1 MGLLDLHSDALTT
14 AAVNTPRIDPPAP
27 QQKFS
32 LWSATTALP
41 RGVVTGAAGMQ
52 AFAADMLGAF
62 GQVAGAYPEAL
73 GPVQLTA
80 EQRRQAGEAR
90 TKLLTEGIDYSSEA
104 GGLLRGAGDTYRPDP
119 VTAHTAER
127 LVFDFSRFAT
137 KAIGYS
143 LAGGPVVG
151 GALTAADEGMTAAE
165 QLRQQGVDEGTRTAA
180 GAVAGVAAGL
190 GVVLPVAGRTA
201 LQTAGL
207 VALGGPLSFMGQQE
221 ASRYILANAG
231 YDKIASQYDPFDPV
245 GLAVSTLVPAGFG
258 AWAMRGAKAAAA
270 REAGA
275 RPPTEPVPPAG
286 EGAPRPGEPAPAQQ
300 PRIEPTLEQV
310 DAARV
315 ALIRET
321 VDSWNLGSAADAR
334 AAAAH
339 LEAFA
344 RAQDQLATGQRVEVA
359 GLVPVERANVAVAMD
374 RMITSLQSARDDL
387 MATAAD
393 LAEPG
398 AVRAMRDEL
407 AQLQAA
413 QVDTSPEAIRALAKE
428 IQAADGVSYK
438 TALSKARKVIDE
450 QAAQQDARITRL
462 EDAIGR
468 NAEAQ
473 QALQELQQLDQ
484 GITRLQAERAQ
495 VDAPQGAA
503 PTPVAAAARQLVDD
517 VARGVAEVTGLRPA
531 EVAQAM
537 SRALDGQ
544 AVPADVAPAA
554 GPARGAEPAAR
565 PADAQQP
572 GAQPEQGGSSPEA
585 QRLAQVLDQF
595 PDLMVRLDG
604 MESPVPARQLLEA
617 IRAEADG
624 EVRDAPLL
632 RTAVNCALSL
642 GV

>member
-1 MGLLDLHSDALTT
+1 MGLLDIHADAMAT

-27 QQKFS
+27 QPKFS
-32 LWSATTALP
+32 LWRTTTAVPRGATTA
-41 RGVVTGAAGMQ
+41 AAESGG
-52 AFAADMLGAF
+52 FAADMLGAF
-62 GQVAGAYPEAL
+62 GQVLGAYPEAM
-73 GPVQLTA
+73 GPVQLTP

-143 LAGGPVVG
+143 VAGGPVL
-151 GALTAADEGMTAAE
+151 GAAMTAADEGMTAAE

-190 GVVLPVAGRTA
+190 GVALPVAGRTA

-231 YDKIASQYDPFDPV
+231 YDKIAGQYDPFDPV
-245 GLAVSTLVPAGFG
+245 GLAVATLVPAGFG
-258 AWAMRGAKAAAA
+258 AYAMRGARRAAAA

-275 RPPTEPVPPAG
+275 VPAAEPGRPAA
-286 EGAPRPGEPAPAQQ
+286 EGAPRPGEPVPAQP
-300 PRIEPTLEQV
+300 PRVEPTLEQV

-315 ALIRET
+315 SLIRET

-344 RAQDQLATGQRVEVA
+344 RAQDQLASGQRVEVA

-484 GITRLQAERAQ
+484 GITRLQTERAQ

-517 VARGVAEVTGLRPA
+517 VARGVAQATGLPPA

-544 AVPADVAPAA
+544 AVPADAAPPVRTAEPSAAPASAGQPDA
-554 GPARGAEPAAR
+554 GPGTS
-565 PADAQQP
+565 
-572 GAQPEQGGSSPEA
+572 GGSPEA

-595 PDLMVRLDG
+595 PDLMVRVDG
-604 MESPVPARQLLEA
+604 MDQPMPARQLLEA

-624 EVRDAPLL
+624 EVREAPLL
-632 RTAVNCALSL
+632 QVAVNCALSL